1 MVCAVTDPALVFVFT
16 TPLVENRPWSGQKPT
31 NHQESVMPILF
42 LLFLAVP
49 IIEIWFLIQVGSVIG
64 AGWTIVVVV
73 ATAIAGAALV
83 RSQGLAIFKRI
94 QQETAQGRV
103 PTMDMLEGLMLLVA
117 GAVLLTPGFFTD
129 AVGFALLI
137 PPVRALISRYI
148 VRRSVIHM
156 TARGQTPGNPSQVI
170 DGDYRREND

>member
-1 MVCAVTDPALVFVFT
+1 MVGPRLVFT
-16 TPLVENRPWSGQKPT
+16 AATPLIDDRVQCWT
-31 NHQESVMPILF
+31 NHNRRKDYSMPFLF

-49 IIEIWFLIQVGSVIG
+49 ILEIWFLIQVGSVIG
-64 AGWTIVVVV
+64 VGWTILVVI
-73 ATAIAGAALV
+73 ATALAGAWLV
-83 RSQGLAIFKRI
+83 RSQGLAILRRI
-94 QQETAQGRV
+94 QQETALGRV

-137 PPVRALISRYI
+137 PPLRTLISRYI
-148 VRRSVIHM
+148 VRRGVMHM
-156 TARGQTPGNPSQVI
+156 ASQGHTPRSPSQVI